1 MLDCE
6 VCGRSD
12 ANVDCII
19 EGTKLRVCSNCSKL
33 GKIVYIEQP
42 PLPRSAKKSASTEFE
57 LELVDDYAEQI
68 KKARAKLRL
77 NIGELAAAVGE
88 KESYLDG
95 IENERTIPTEKTA
108 RKLERY
114 LRIKL
119 LEEVAVAGVPKSG
132 AKRKADVTLGDIVD
146 VKKEGK

>member
-1 MLDCE
+1 LDCE
-6 VCGRSD
+6 VCGRGG
-12 ANVDCII
+12 ANIDCII

-33 GKIVYIEQP
+33 GKVVYIEQP
-42 PLPRSAKKSASTEFE
+42 PPPRSAKKSASAEFE
-57 LELVDDYAEQI
+57 LELVEDYAERL

-95 IENERTIPTEKTA
+95 IEKERTIPTEKTA
-108 RKLERY
+108 RKLEKY
-114 LRIKL
+114 LRIKI
-119 LEEVAVAGVPKSG
+119 LEEVAAEGAQKSG

-146 VKKEGK
+146 VKKEVK